1 MSIAS
6 ASVASVAR
14 RAALV
19 GPALAWPVRLSPSY
33 DAATRRLSTTIKTG
47 APRYANV
54 STFFRAPH
62 IDMHDKADA
71 LANVDIGILGV
82 PFDGGASNR
91 PGARYGPREVRSQ
104 TVSNIRRVNQATGVK
119 PFEMGFEIADV
130 GDAYVTRP
138 YELVGA
144 HSEIEAA
151 MDGVLS
157 AGVSPISVGGDH
169 SVSLPI
175 LRSFRRHHAEP
186 LALIHIDAHAD
197 TGDDYG
203 GSRFHHGA
211 PFKIAVDEGLIDPK
225 RTIQIGIRGSLAF
238 PEV

>member
-1 MSIAS
+1 MQRGLAQ
-6 ASVASVAR
+6 
-14 RAALV
+14 AA
-19 GPALAWPVRLSPSY
+19 
-33 DAATRRLSTTIKTG
+33 AATRRRLSTAVKHSP
-47 APRYANV
+47 PRYAGV
-54 STFFRAPH
+54 ATFFRAPH
-62 IDMHDKADA
+62 VDMHQQGDA
-71 LANVDIGILGV
+71 LAGVDIGILGV

-104 TVSNIRRVNQATGVK
+104 TCSNIRRVNQATGVK

-130 GDAYVTRP
+130 GDAHVTRP

-144 HSEIEAA
+144 HAEIETA

-157 AGVSPISVGGDH
+157 AGVAPISVGGDH

-175 LRSFRRHHAEP
+175 LRAFRRRRAGP
-186 LALIHIDAHAD
+186 LALIHVDAHAD

-238 PEV
+238 PEM